1 MQIVRDVFYTI
12 ECNEANEFIFKPNFS
27 TLEKMFGYEFKSKFC
42 NIVTNDICKLVDYIN
57 ELKSEILKEL
67 YSRG

>member
-12 ECNEANEFIFKPNFS
+12 ECNEVNEFIFKPNFL
-27 TLEKMFGYEFKSKFC
+27 TLEKMFGYEFKSQFC
-42 NIVTNDICKLVDYIN
+42 NIVTNDLNKLVAYVN

-67 YSRG
+67 Y